1 MLSAGEILYLAGMTK
16 SGPRGR
22 QAGVRY
28 VKCRLLVT
36 GAWLEG
42 LG

>member
-22 QAGVRY
+22 QAD
-28 VKCRLLVT
+28 
-36 GAWLEG
+36 GAVCKVPVAG
-42 LG
+42 HRRVA